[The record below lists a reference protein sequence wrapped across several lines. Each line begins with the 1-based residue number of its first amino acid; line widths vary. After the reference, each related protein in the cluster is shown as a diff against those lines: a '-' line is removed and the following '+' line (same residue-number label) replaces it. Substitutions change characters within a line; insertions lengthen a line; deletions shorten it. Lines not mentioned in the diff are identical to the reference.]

1 MHVAVVIPTYRSKS
15 KILGVLQSI
24 GNEVHSIYVID
35 DACPEQSGDYVLSEV
50 QDPRIKVL
58 RNAVNLG
65 VGGATLHGFKAAI
78 HDGANIL
85 IKIDSDGQMDCRYIP
100 KFIQL
105 LERSNVDFVK
115 GNRFYFLRGLRSM
128 PWIRLLGNAALS
140 FMTKLS
146 TGYWSIMDPTNGFIG
161 IKAKRLKLLD
171 MDKID
176 PRYFFETDLLFHLSM
191 SKTPIIELYMPPLYG
206 DEKSNLSII
215 RSLFE
220 FGIKHMERCFRRIF
234 YQYFIREVN
243 PGSLAL
249 IAAILFNLSGFV
261 FGMLQW
267 HKSYITGVPVSTGTV
282 MFAALPIILGVQ
294 FFIYFLQYDAESL
307 ARAHQGV
314 IVDTEV

>member
-1 MHVAVVIPTYRSKS
+1 
-15 KILGVLQSI
+15 
-24 GNEVHSIYVID
+24 VHRIYVVD
-35 DACPEQSGDYVLSEV
+35 DACPEKSGDFVLSQA
-50 QDPRIKVL
+50 QDFRIKVL
-58 RNAVNLG
+58 KNAVNLG
-65 VGGATLHGFKAAI
+65 VGGATLQGFKAAI
-78 HDGANIL
+78 HDGASIL

-100 KFIQL
+100 KFIEL
-105 LERSNVDFVK
+105 LEQSNVDFVK

-161 IKAKRLKLLD
+161 IKSKRLRLLD
-171 MDKID
+171 IDKIE

-206 DEKSNLSII
+206 DEKSNLSIV

-220 FGIKHMERCFRRIF
+220 FGLKHMERCIKRIV
-234 YQYFIREVN
+234 YQYFIREMN

-249 IAAILFNLSGFV
+249 IASLLFGLTGGV
-261 FGMLQW
+261 FGLVQW
-267 HKSYITGVPVSTGTV
+267 HHSYSTGVPVSTGTV

-294 FFIYFLQYDAESL
+294 FLVYFLQYDAESL
-307 ARAHQGV
+307 AQAHQGV